1 MADELVKNIS
11 IPMLT
16 VRSNS
21 PQLLRSKITVE
32 SHSECPVP
40 TLELGLFQACYLSIT
55 RYGELSYP
63 QAGS

>member
-1 MADELVKNIS
+1 MADELVENIS

-16 VRSNS
+16 VRRNS

-40 TLELGLFQACYLSIT
+40 TSELGLFQARYLSIT
-55 RYGELSYP
+55 R
-63 QAGS
+63 